1 MKLMTPW
8 VRVALAS
15 AAVFLLLACGKPPAV
30 PEPPAHEPELEEI
43 APQMDLSHASGLIIA
58 STPSTD
64 VLVDG
69 KPAGKTPITVEGL
82 ATGMHEVT
90 FLGPDGDNVTMT
102 VELGEGQYQ
111 RVHHNVVPKATEQ

>member
-1 MKLMTPW
+1 
-8 VRVALAS
+8 
-15 AAVFLLLACGKPPAV
+15 
-30 PEPPAHEPELEEI
+30 
-43 APQMDLSHASGLIIA
+43 MDLSQSAGLIIA

-69 KPAGKTPITVEGL
+69 KPAGKTPVTVEGL

-111 RVHHNVVPKATEQ
+111 RVHHNVVPKASEP